1 MCQMFGE
8 KVKFCIFNHM
18 CLIHGTC
25 SLVGYILPRGS
36 NGSVNLVPRAKLWAR
51 MLLNQ
56 RLETFVCARGVGSS
70 NEESRDSFL
79 GSWGFSYSYLGS
91 FTSVCSF
98 CPRLYLSALMLF
110 PSRNVSP
117 PPLGRSAL
125 SDDSHPVSHILSR
138 GNASLLPL
146 VVSDLPSPLHLAH
159 LSQAP
164 LAGPQGMSACLSCR
178 QHVRQTPL
186 WL

>member
-125 SDDSHPVSHILSR
+125 SDDSLTLSPTFSP
-138 GNASLLPL
+138 GVMPPSSL